1 MRSRRG
7 LDGRARVLLA
17 ALATVSVLA
26 GGCAVGPDYVRPAVE
41 QPAQF
46 KSQAAGEAAP
56 PIATEWWRLYGDP
69 ELDQLIASVHASNQ
83 TLRQAVA
90 RVDQARALARVAG
103 SFLYPTISVD
113 PSYSRTRYSG
123 NRRSINTGQKVQSGR
138 TLNDYRIPFDLTY
151 EIDVWGRVRRSF
163 ESARAQAAAS
173 AADLGVVRL
182 TAETDVAR
190 YYHFLRSLDAQAQI
204 LTETVVSYREQVRL
218 LSVQLNTGLVSP
230 IVLNQA
236 QAQLQTTLAQQR
248 DVERARANL
257 EHALAI
263 LCGRP
268 APSFAVAANPL
279 YEASP
284 PSVPPGLP
292 AALLARRPDVAE
304 AEQNVVAANAQI
316 GVATAEFL
324 PRFTLTATAGLES
337 ADLSALFTWQSRA
350 ASILPSVSIPIFQGG
365 RLRANLEAIKAS
377 YRQTVAAY
385 VSQVLIAY
393 GEVEDALTDLHAFA
407 DEVGS
412 LGEAVGASRNY
423 LRLAKAQYNYGLVDY
438 LIVIDAER
446 TLLANRLSLAQ
457 AVDSHMAA
465 SIQLIKTLGG
475 GWNPSEDLSARL
487 R

>member
-1 MRSRRG
+1 MRSR
-7 LDGRARVLLA
+7 LFLGRLRLVLA
-17 ALATVSVLA
+17 ALSTVSVVA
-26 GGCAVGPDYVRPAVE
+26 AGCAVGPNYARPPVE
-41 QPAQF
+41 EPALF
-46 KSQAAGEAAP
+46 KSGGAGEPAP
-56 PIATEWWRLYGDP
+56 PIQTDWWRLYGDP
-69 ELDQLIASVHASNQ
+69 ELDRLIASAHASNQ

-123 NRRSINTGQKVQSGR
+123 NRRSTITGQKVQSGR
-138 TLNDYRIPFDLTY
+138 TLNDWRIPFDLTY

-173 AADLGVVRL
+173 ADDLGVVRL
-182 TAETDVAR
+182 TVETDVAQF
-190 YYHFLRSLDAQAQI
+190 YYGLRSLDAQLQI
-204 LTETVVSYREQVRL
+204 LTDNVAAYREQVRL
-218 LSVQLNTGLVSP
+218 LSVQLKTGLVSP

-236 QAQLQTTLAQQR
+236 QAQLQATLAQQR
-248 DVERARANL
+248 DVERARADL

-279 YEASP
+279 HEASP
-284 PSVPPGLP
+284 PTVPPGLP
-292 AALLARRPDVAE
+292 AQLLARRPDVAE

-316 GVATAEFL
+316 GVATAEFF
-324 PRFTLTATAGLES
+324 PRFMLTATAGLES

-385 VSQVLIAY
+385 VNQVLIAY
-393 GEVEDALTDLHAFA
+393 GDVEDALTDLHAFS
-407 DEVGS
+407 DEVSS
-412 LGEAVGASRNY
+412 LREAVSASRNY
-423 LRLAKAQYNYGLVDY
+423 LRLAQSQYKYGLVDY

-446 TLLANRLSLAQ
+446 TLLANQLSLAQ
-457 AVDSHMAA
+457 AVNSHMAA
-465 SIQLIKTLGG
+465 SIQLIKALGG
-475 GWNPSEDLSARL
+475 GWNPSEDSPPR
-487 R
+487 

>member
-1 MRSRRG
+1 MRSRP
-7 LDGRARVLLA
+7 LLGRLRLVLASLA
-17 ALATVSVLA
+17 VVSVA
-26 GGCAVGPDYVRPAVE
+26 GCAVGPNYARPPLE
-41 QPAQF
+41 EPALF
-46 KSQAAGEAAP
+46 KSGGTGEPAP
-56 PIATEWWRLYGDP
+56 PFMTDWWRLYSDS
-69 ELDQLIASVHASNQ
+69 ELDQLIASAHASNQ

-103 SFLYPTISVD
+103 SFLYPTISAD

-123 NRRSINTGQKVQSGR
+123 NRRSTITGQKVQSGR
-138 TLNDYRIPFDLTY
+138 TLNDWRIPFDLTY

-163 ESARAQAAAS
+163 EAARAQAAAS
-173 AADLGVVRL
+173 ADELGVIRL
-182 TAETDVAR
+182 MVETDVAQ
-190 YYHFLRSLDAQAQI
+190 YYYLLRSLDAQAQI
-204 LTETVVSYREQVRL
+204 LAETVVSYREQVRL
-218 LSVQLNTGLVSP
+218 LSVQLKTGLVSP

-236 QAQLQTTLAQQR
+236 QAQLQATVAQQR
-248 DVERARANL
+248 DVARARADL
-257 EHALAI
+257 EHALAT

-279 YEASP
+279 HEASP
-284 PSVPPGLP
+284 PTVPPGLP
-292 AALLARRPDVAE
+292 AQLLARRPDVAE

-316 GVATAEFL
+316 GVATAEFF
-324 PRFTLTATAGLES
+324 PRFMLTATAGLES

-377 YRQTVAAY
+377 YRETVAAY
-385 VSQVLIAY
+385 VNQVLIAY
-393 GEVEDALTDLHAFA
+393 GDVEDALTDLNAFS

-412 LGEAVGASRNY
+412 LREAVSASRNY
-423 LRLAKAQYNYGLVDY
+423 LRLAQSQYKYGLVDY

-446 TLLANRLSLAQ
+446 TLLANQLSLART
-457 AVDSHMAA
+457 VNFHMAA
-465 SIQLIKTLGG
+465 SIQLIKALGG

>member
-1 MRSRRG
+1 MRSR
-7 LDGRARVLLA
+7 LLLGRLRLVLA
-17 ALATVSVLA
+17 ALSTVSVVA
-26 GGCAVGPDYVRPAVE
+26 AGCAVGPNYARPPVE
-41 QPAQF
+41 EPALF
-46 KSQAAGEAAP
+46 KSGGAGEPAP
-56 PIATEWWRLYGDP
+56 PIQTDWWRLYGDP
-69 ELDQLIASVHASNQ
+69 ELDRLIASAHASNQ

-103 SFLYPTISVD
+103 SFLYPTISAD

-123 NRRSINTGQKVQSGR
+123 NRRSTITGQKVQSGQ
-138 TLNDYRIPFDLTY
+138 TLDNFLIPFDLTY

-173 AADLGVVRL
+173 ADDLGVVRL
-182 TAETDVAR
+182 TVETDVAQF
-190 YYHFLRSLDAQAQI
+190 YYGLRSLDAQLQI
-204 LTETVVSYREQVRL
+204 LTDNVAAYREQVRL
-218 LSVQLNTGLVSP
+218 LSVQLKTGLVSP

-236 QAQLQTTLAQQR
+236 QAQLQATLAQQR
-248 DVERARANL
+248 DVERARADL

-279 YEASP
+279 HEASP
-284 PSVPPGLP
+284 PTVPPGLP
-292 AALLARRPDVAE
+292 AQLLARRPDVAE

-316 GVATAEFL
+316 GVATAEFF
-324 PRFTLTATAGLES
+324 PRFMLTATAGLES

-385 VSQVLIAY
+385 VNQVLIAY
-393 GEVEDALTDLHAFA
+393 GDVEDALTDLHAFS

-412 LGEAVGASRNY
+412 LREAVSASRNY
-423 LRLAKAQYNYGLVDY
+423 LRLAQSQYKYGLVDY

-446 TLLANRLSLAQ
+446 TLLANQLSLAQ
-457 AVDSHMAA
+457 AVNSHLAA
-465 SIQLIKTLGG
+465 SIHLIKALGG
-475 GWNPSEDLSARL
+475 GWNPSEDSPPQ
-487 R
+487 